1 MEVLAAVYGLEDA
14 GSEARRLEAAG
25 VDGVFTFEGPH
36 DVFIPLA
43 LAAAATD
50 LSVMTNVA
58 IAFPRNAVHMAH
70 AAWDLHVLSGG
81 RCTLGLGTQ
90 VRPHIEGRFGVDFD
104 RPVERMRD
112 AVEAVRSVFRTW
124 QDGVPLEH
132 RGPFRTHTRM
142 SPMFSPPPHP
152 AGPPRIAVGAL
163 GPRLTAMAAE
173 VADALAV
180 MPVTSEE
187 FFTEVTLPAVDRGR
201 TDRPS
206 RLGPLEVLP
215 ELIVCCGRDAAE
227 QAVADAGCRAL
238 LGFYV
243 STPAYRPVFERAG
256 RGDLQPRAQQ
266 LTREGR
272 WDALGD
278 LIDDDL
284 LSTVAVRG
292 TPAQVASLVHRRY
305 AGDCR
310 RVCIYMPY
318 AMADDLL
325 VELVDA
331 LHGEATAAAAVDA
344 VAR

>member
-1 MEVLAAVYGLEDA
+1 M
-14 GSEARRLEAAG
+14 
-25 VDGVFTFEGPH
+25 
-36 DVFIPLA
+36 
-43 LAAAATD
+43 
-50 LSVMTNVA
+50 
-58 IAFPRNAVHMAH
+58 
-70 AAWDLHVLSGG
+70 
-81 RCTLGLGTQ
+81 
-90 VRPHIEGRFGVDFD
+90 
-104 RPVERMRD
+104 
-112 AVEAVRSVFRTW
+112 
-124 QDGVPLEH
+124 
-132 RGPFRTHTRM
+132 
-142 SPMFSPPPHP
+142 
-152 AGPPRIAVGAL
+152 
-163 GPRLTAMAAE
+163 
-173 VADALAV
+173 
-180 MPVTSEE
+180 
-187 FFTEVTLPAVDRGR
+187 
-201 TDRPS
+201 
-206 RLGPLEVLP
+206 
-215 ELIVCCGRDAAE
+215 
-227 QAVADAGCRAL
+227 
-238 LGFYV
+238 

>member
-1 MEVLAAVYGLEDA
+1 MQVLAAVYSLTDA
-14 GSEARRLEAAG
+14 AAEARRLEAAG

-70 AAWDLHVLSGG
+70 AAWDLHELSGG

-90 VRPHIEGRFGVDFD
+90 VRPHIERRFGVDFD
-104 RPVERMRD
+104 HPVDRMSD
-112 AVEAVRSVFRTW
+112 TVEAIRSVFRTW
-124 QDGVPLEH
+124 QDGVALNH
-132 RGPFRTHTRM
+132 RGPYRTHTKM
-142 SPMFSPPPHP
+142 SPMFSPQPHP

-163 GPRLTAMAAE
+163 GPRLTSLAAE

-180 MPVTSEE
+180 MPVTSEQ
-187 FFTEVTLPAVDRGR
+187 FFTERTLPAVERGLVA
-201 TDRPS
+201 RPAH
-206 RLGPLEVLP
+206 LDPLEVLP
-215 ELIVCCGRDAAE
+215 ELIVCSGRTPAE
-227 QAVADAGCRAL
+227 QDVADAGCRAL

-243 STPAYRPVFERAG
+243 STPSYRPVFELAG
-256 RGDLQPRAQQ
+256 YGDLQPQAQQ

-272 WDALGD
+272 WDALAD
-278 LIDDDL
+278 LIDDEVL
-284 LSTVAVRG
+284 AAVAVRG
-292 TPAQVASLVHRRY
+292 TPAEVAAQVARRY
-305 AGDCR
+305 RTHCE

-325 VELVDA
+325 AELVGA
-331 LHGEATAAAAVDA
+331 FHGA
-344 VAR
+344 

>member
-1 MEVLAAVYGLEDA
+1 MQVLAAVYSLA
-14 GSEARRLEAAG
+14 GAADEARRLEAAG

-90 VRPHIEGRFGVDFD
+90 VRPHIERRFGEQWE

-112 AVEAVRSVFRTW
+112 TVAAVRSVFRTW
-124 QDGVPLEH
+124 QEGVPLDH
-132 RGPFRTHTRM
+132 RGPYRTHTKM

-152 AGPPRIAVGAL
+152 SGPPRIAVGAL
-163 GPRLTAMAAE
+163 GPRLTSLAAE

-187 FFTEVTLPAVDRGR
+187 FFATATLPAVERGR
-201 TDRPS
+201 AKRPEH
-206 RLGPLEVLP
+206 LADVEILP
-215 ELIVCCGRDAAE
+215 ELIVCSGRTPDE
-227 QAVADAGCRAL
+227 QAAADAGCRAL

-243 STPAYRPVFERAG
+243 STPSYRPVFEMAG
-256 RGDLQPRAQQ
+256 YGDLQPQAQQ

-278 LIDDDL
+278 LIDDDV

-292 TPAQVASLVHRRY
+292 TPEQVAAQVGDRY
-305 AGDCR
+305 GAHAT
-310 RVCIYMPY
+310 RVCTYMPY
-318 AMADDLL
+318 GPPDDL
-325 VELVDA
+325 VADVVA
-331 LHGEATAAAAVDA
+331 AIHGV
-344 VAR
+344 

>member
-163 GPRLTAMAAE
+163 GPRLTAMAENAGTLQRNTSAGEALVLLRGVDSAE
-173 VADALAV
+173 DLARLARVAEAAGPETRKVMAVLGSDAFRLLSRVSRLSVAAIGLVALAF
-180 MPVTSEE
+180 SQ
-187 FFTEVTLPAVDRGR
+187 
-201 TDRPS
+201 
-206 RLGPLEVLP
+206 LGALVLS
-215 ELIVCCGRDAAE
+215 
-227 QAVADAGCRAL
+227 L
-238 LGFYV
+238 LGGLLRRLILR
-243 STPAYRPVFERAG
+243 PEKRGDRRPVA
-256 RGDLQPRAQQ
+256 
-266 LTREGR
+266 
-272 WDALGD
+272 
-278 LIDDDL
+278 
-284 LSTVAVRG
+284 
-292 TPAQVASLVHRRY
+292 
-305 AGDCR
+305 
-310 RVCIYMPY
+310 
-318 AMADDLL
+318 
-325 VELVDA
+325 
-331 LHGEATAAAAVDA
+331 
-344 VAR
+344 